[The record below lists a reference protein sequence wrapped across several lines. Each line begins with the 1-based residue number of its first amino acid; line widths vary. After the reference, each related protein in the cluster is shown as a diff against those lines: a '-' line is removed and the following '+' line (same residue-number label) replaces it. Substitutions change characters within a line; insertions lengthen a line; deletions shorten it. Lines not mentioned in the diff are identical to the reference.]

1 VVGRVTPSDAPYGAY
16 HEHLKRVTDEPFA
29 LFLPG

>member
-1 VVGRVTPSDAPYGAY
+1 VASSDAPYAAY
-16 HEHLKRVTDEPFA
+16 HQHLKRVTDEPFA